1 MVSPK
6 PKSKVPS
13 VTQDC
18 PAVVV
23 VVWQYRE
30 PDVTRNMLA
39 TVGADVVGE
48 TVGAVGATV
57 GAVEGGIARGAPQV
71 ICTSSDRWQL
81 WPVVLAEQSRM
92 EASVPVQATSSS
104 TIGSVP
110 PVASPAVPPAN
121 PSWRHTTR
129 ASVVLKLSS
138 QTVPHRPPTK
148 TSSRPRE
155 LVPPTSLTP
164 TVGAAVGAA
173 VGASVG
179 AVGAAVGET
188 VGAVGA
194 AVGETVGSTRAK

>member
-1 MVSPK
+1 M
-6 PKSKVPS
+6 
-13 VTQDC
+13 QDC
-18 PAVVV
+18 PAVLIVV
-23 VVWQYRE
+23 RQYAA
-30 PDVTRNMLA
+30 PAVTRNMLA